1 MYNLSLNFYIW
12 HNGDMKIYI
21 RVEMDQTDCI
31 FCVFGLRLYYL
42 KMLNNIHF
50 NNLVLDTLLNGQ
62 KTRLELQLLE
72 VRLELLFYWYND

>member
-1 MYNLSLNFYIW
+1 
-12 HNGDMKIYI
+12 
-21 RVEMDQTDCI
+21 MDQTDCI

-72 VRLELLFYWYND
+72 VRLELLFY